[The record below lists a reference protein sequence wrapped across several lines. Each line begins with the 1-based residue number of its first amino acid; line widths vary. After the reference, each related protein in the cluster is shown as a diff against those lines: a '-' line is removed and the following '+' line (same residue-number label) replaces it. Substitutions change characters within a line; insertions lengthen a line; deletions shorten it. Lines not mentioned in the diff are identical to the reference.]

1 MVQWLKL
8 CITIAGHMGLI
19 LGQSGAK
26 ILQTMQPKKKRRRR
40 RRKKKN

>member
-1 MVQWLKL
+1 MDQWLKL

-26 ILQTMQPKKKRRRR
+26 ILQTMQPKKKEEEEGQ
-40 RRKKKN
+40 KKN